1 MKISIVVT
9 SLKSSIYLYEQ
20 LDSINKQTYKI
31 NELIL
36 VFDHTNQNSV
46 VSIKNIKKILNNID
60 NIKIIENER
69 NMGPFNSFSKGL
81 IKTKGDLIFFSDH
94 DDIWK
99 MNKVEICIRH
109 FLKHKPKLIYHNAII
124 SGSDKVFKNGD
135 LVHSKNPLRNN
146 IFNIIMKNNLVGA
159 FLVVD
164 GILARKIAIN
174 ISLSPMHDWIIYLI
188 IKYNNYKMLFI
199 NEPLQLYRRHP
210 NTYTGR
216 GKNPIRKLHATF
228 VFRVQLIYNLIKF
241 NVFKKN

>member
-36 VFDHTNQNSV
+36 VFDHSKQNSV

-60 NIKIIENER
+60 NVKIIENKR
-69 NMGPFNSFSKGL
+69 NLGPFNSFSKGV
-81 IKTKGDLIFFSDH
+81 INTKGDLIFFSDH

-99 MNKVEICIRH
+99 MNKVEICVNQ

-135 LVHSKNPLRNN
+135 LVHLKNPLTKNL
-146 IFNIIMKNNLVGA
+146 FNIIISNNLVGA
-159 FLVVD
+159 FLAID
-164 GILARKIAIN
+164 GVLARSISSN

-188 IKYNNYKMLFI
+188 VRYNKYKVLYI
-199 NEPLQLYRRHP
+199 NEPLQFYRRHS

-216 GKNPIRKLHATF
+216 GKNIIQKF
-228 VFRVQLIYNLIKF
+228 YSIVIFRIQLIYNLIKF
-241 NVFKKN
+241 NAFKKN